1 MKEIQSKSIL
11 LTQILLVIFAVI
23 LLLADVFMI
32 PFARWFFGARIPDAG
47 GAGFTVIIVVMYLCT
62 AVGWVFIFCMWQL
75 LTNIKRGDV
84 FVEEN
89 VKLMTVVSFLML
101 LAALLTVAGSFFYL
115 PFLFVSISALF
126 VALIVRIVKT
136 VFQQA
141 IAMKSELDLTI

>member
-47 GAGFTVIIVVMYLCT
+47 GAGFTVIIVVIYLCT
-62 AVGWVFIFCMWQL
+62 AVGWVFIFCMWQ
-75 LTNIKRGDV
+75 
-84 FVEEN
+84 
-89 VKLMTVVSFLML
+89 
-101 LAALLTVAGSFFYL
+101 LLTVAGSFFYL

>member
-11 LTQILLVIFAVI
+11 LTQIMLVIFAVI
-23 LLLADVFMI
+23 LLLADVFMM
-32 PFARWFFGARIPDAG
+32 PFARWFFGARIPD
-47 GAGFTVIIVVMYLCT
+47 GAGLTVIIVVMYLCT

-75 LTNIKRGDV
+75 LANIRRGDV

-89 VKLMTVVSFLML
+89 VKLMTLVSLLML
-101 LAALLTVAGSFFYL
+101 LAALLTVAGCFFYL
-115 PFLFVSISALF
+115 PFIFVSISALF